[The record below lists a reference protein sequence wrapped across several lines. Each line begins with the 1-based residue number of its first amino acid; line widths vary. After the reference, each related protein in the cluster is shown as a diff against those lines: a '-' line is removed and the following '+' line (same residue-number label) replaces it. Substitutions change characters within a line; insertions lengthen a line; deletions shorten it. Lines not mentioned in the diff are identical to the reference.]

1 MNKIKLM
8 RNENVCH
15 MRLNRKCILVL
26 MSGLQGDNY
35 SVSTNQLDN

>member
-26 MSGLQGDNY
+26 MSGLQGNY